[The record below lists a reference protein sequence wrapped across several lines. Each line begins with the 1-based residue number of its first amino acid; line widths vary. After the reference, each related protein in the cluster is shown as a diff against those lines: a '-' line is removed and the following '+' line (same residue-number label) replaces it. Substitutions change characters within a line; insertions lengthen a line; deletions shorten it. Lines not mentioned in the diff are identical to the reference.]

1 MKLLSLWS
9 RHRAPSLPQLRR
21 RVATIESLESSLQ
34 SLGDEA
40 LNKQARSLRYRVRS
54 GEPLDELLEEGFAL
68 VREAARRTIG
78 LRHHDVQLI
87 GGLAMHFGCV
97 VEMQTGEGK
106 TLTATLP
113 TALAAMIGRGAHVAT
128 ANDYLAR
135 RDAQEMTPVYE
146 LLGLTLGV
154 VQSQSSPSQR
164 HEAYQADI
172 TYGTAKEFG
181 FDFLRQR
188 LKQRSDASADSTRMV
203 ARERDSR
210 YFMLVDEAD
219 ALLLDEARTP
229 LIVSSDPEGDEH
241 AWETLHQWAYSLS
254 CELEEGRHFEWTA
267 DHVVARL
274 TAAGRRQVRSRVLP
288 SPIADVPTID
298 LYERVELGLL
308 VRFRYQRDRH
318 YVVRDDEVVIV
329 DEFTGRLSEGRR
341 WKDGIHQMIETR
353 EQVSVSPPTGQAAR
367 ITLQRFLSLYDR
379 LAGMTGTAANSG
391 PELRSVYELDVLK
404 VPTHRPP
411 KRKRLEDLVFGTA
424 EEKLLALVDEVITVH
439 AQHRPVLIGTR
450 TIDVSHRISEL
461 LSAAGIPHEVLNA
474 HHVEAEAAIVE
485 KAGRRGAV
493 TVATNMAGRGTDIRL
508 EAAAYELGGLLVLGT
523 EMHESL
529 RIDRQLIGRCGRQGD
544 PGAFRQYLSLE
555 DELLKSGLGRERAS
569 RLMIMGQRTF
579 GPIKGA
585 SQWFRRAQ
593 AIVERKHYRQR
604 KQLLDQERD
613 RHQMLQSMGLDP
625 FLDSSE

>member
-1 MKLLSLWS
+1 MIKLLSLFS
-9 RHRAPSLPQLRR
+9 RHRAPALGKLRH
-21 RVATIESLESSLQ
+21 RVAAIDALEQGLKSLSDES
-34 SLGDEA
+34 
-40 LNKQARSLRYRVRS
+40 LNKQSRALRYRVRS
-54 GEPLDELLEEGFAL
+54 GEPLDSLVEEAFAL

-87 GGLAMHFGCV
+87 GGLAMHSGCV

-113 TALAAMIGRGAHVAT
+113 TALAAMTGKGAHVAT

-135 RDAQEMTPVYE
+135 RDAQQMAPVYK

-154 VQSQSSPSQR
+154 VQASSSPAQR
-164 HEAYQADI
+164 HEAYRADI

-188 LKQRSDASADSTRMV
+188 LKQRGDAESGSSSNTEQR
-203 ARERDSR
+203 SR

-229 LIVSSDPEGDEH
+229 LIVSSEPEGDEA
-241 AWETLHQWAYSLS
+241 AWETLHRWAYSLA
-254 CELEEGRHFEWTA
+254 CGLEEERHFQWTA
-267 DHVVARL
+267 DHAIAKL
-274 TAAGRRQVRSRVLP
+274 SAAGRRHVRSQVLP
-288 SPIADVPTID
+288 AAIIDVPTID

-318 YVVRDDEVVIV
+318 YVVRDEEVVIV

-341 WKDGIHQMIETR
+341 WKDGIHQMIEAR
-353 EQVSVSPPTGQAAR
+353 EEVPVSPPTGQAAR

-379 LAGMTGTAANSG
+379 MAGMTGTAANSG
-391 PELRSVYELDVLK
+391 PELRSVYSLDVLK

-411 KRKRLEDLVFGTA
+411 RRERWDDLVFGTA
-424 EEKLLALVDEVITVH
+424 QEKLLALVDEVIAVH
-439 AQHRPVLIGTR
+439 QTRRPILIGTR
-450 TIDVSHRISEL
+450 TIDVSQQISRL
-461 LSAAGIPHEVLNA
+461 LKEARVEHQVLNA
-474 HHVEAEAAIVE
+474 HHVEGEATIVE
-485 KAGRRGAV
+485 QAGRCGAV

-508 EAAAYELGGLLVLGT
+508 DEAAYELGGLLVLGT

-555 DELLKSGLGRERAS
+555 DELLKSGLGRKRAAQ
-569 RLMIMGQRTF
+569 LAQHGKQTL
-579 GPIKGA
+579 GPIRGA
-585 SQWFRRAQ
+585 SHWFRTAQ
-593 AIVERKHYRQR
+593 NRVERKHYRQR
-604 KQLLDQERD
+604 KQLLDQERE
-613 RHQMLQSMGLDP
+613 RHQMLRAMGLDP
-625 FLDSSE
+625 FLDSTD